1 MCNVVY
7 FYVNL
12 GMNSFLTLVKKPL
25 QKTLAKVNNPI
36 QHAQIT
42 VFYYVFLMNVVKV
55 GVLIPSYLAEQA
67 YQQLG
72 FSVIG
77 LAFILFIISFLL
89 KKPEYLNELIH
100 LVLILKIAMLIGGTI
115 FYGGNLTLLT
125 IQDIFMVCMWSFY
138 ALKDKWGFH
147 YAWIATIPLFYPI
160 IVQGAVYM
168 PLGMSE
174 FSSIPFIIVL
184 LINFFIIFF
193 AHYFYSNF
201 LYDTIE
207 SKEKLYVALE
217 DANKK
222 QTLFFSNMSHELRTP
237 LNVVIGMAN
246 LLIDGNKNK
255 EQKENLDILKFS
267 AENLLSLINDI
278 LDLNKLGTGHVK
290 LEAIPFQLKELLD
303 NACAGLRIKAMEK
316 DLYCRLVLS
325 PDLAG
330 VNVLGDPTRLLQIV
344 FNLVGNG
351 IKFTKKGGVEINVR
365 KGVAEE
371 GKVLLHFSIKD
382 TGIGMSAT
390 QQQHVFDP
398 FTQADGDTTRKFGGT
413 GLGLSIVK
421 QLLGMHQSEV
431 VLMSEL
437 NAGATFAFDLEYP
450 LAGEAIQP
458 VMGPRSEK
466 PDINVSDLKILLAE
480 DNMMNILFMKKLL
493 VRWGITLDVAANGFE
508 VLEMMERNDYDLILM
523 DIQMPEMNGYE
534 TTMKIRELP
543 DLQKAGIYI
552 IALTASVADDVYAKV
567 VEAGMNDA
575 LSKPFKPEQLYEKL
589 QHVQAVEA

>member
-1 MCNVVY
+1 LCNVVY

-12 GMNSFLTLVKKPL
+12 GMNSFLTLVNNPL
-25 QKTLAKVNNPI
+25 QKTLTRVNNPI

-42 VFYYVFLMNVVKV
+42 VFYYVFLMNIVKV
-55 GVLIPSYLAEQA
+55 GVLIPGYIATHA
-67 YQQLG
+67 YQHLS

-77 LAFILFIISFLL
+77 IAFILFIINFLL
-89 KKPEYLNELIH
+89 AKPEYLNKLIH
-100 LVLILKIAMLIGGTI
+100 LVLIIKISMLIGGTV

-125 IQDIFMVCMWSFY
+125 IQDILMVCMWSFY

-174 FSSIPFIIVL
+174 FSYIPFIIVL

-207 SKEKLYVALE
+207 SKEKLYVELE

-246 LLIDGNKNK
+246 LLIDGNNNK

-290 LEAIPFQLKELLD
+290 LEAIPFQLKALLD
-303 NACAGLRIKAMEK
+303 NACAGLRIKAIEK

-325 PDLAG
+325 PDLVG

-365 KGVAEE
+365 KGIAEE
-371 GKVLLHFSIKD
+371 GKVLLHFTIKD
-382 TGIGMSAT
+382 TGIGMSAA
-390 QQQHVFDP
+390 QQQHVFNP

-421 QLLGMHQSEV
+421 QLLSLHQSEI
-431 VLMSEL
+431 VLTSEQ

-450 LAGEAIQP
+450 LAGEAVVP
-458 VMGPRSEK
+458 MMVPRLEN
-466 PDINVSDLKILLAE
+466 PDFNVAALKIMLAE
-480 DNMMNILFMKKLL
+480 DNRMNILFMKKLL
-493 VRWGITLDVAANGFE
+493 GRWGITLDVASNGIE
-508 VLEMMERNDYDLILM
+508 VMEMMERNDYDLILM
-523 DIQMPEMNGYE
+523 DIQMPVMNGYE
-534 TTMKIRELP
+534 TTKKIRALP
-543 DLQKAGIYI
+543 DPVKAATYI
-552 IALTASVADDVYAKV
+552 IALTASVAEDVHAKV
-567 VEAGMNDA
+567 VEAGMNDT

-589 QHVQAVEA
+589 QYVQAVEA